1 MRHVADLYFSCVP
14 NAKQIIINQT
24 GKRKKHPHLYSI
36 SFKIYKNITSHDDE
50 LEIQWLQC

>member
-1 MRHVADLYFSCVP
+1 MRHVADLYFSFVP